1 MSFLLLLAAVLTFQ
15 DTSAL
20 ETGFIVQ
27 ITKADGAVRFE
38 VFPPFAGT
46 GPVTLTLPNDGAGDC
61 FAVAAF
67 NSGGMSPWSNRACLA
82 AALPQLPNVPAG
94 AAVK

>member
-1 MSFLLLLAAVLTFQ
+1 MNFILLLAATLTFQ
-15 DTSAL
+15 DTSAI

-38 VFPPFAGT
+38 VFPPSPAQ
-46 GPVTLTLPNDGAGDC
+46 GPVTLTLPNDGPGDC

-82 AALPQLPNVPAG
+82 PALPQLPNVPAG